1 MAMKAQNRPG
11 RFKLAWF
18 VAGVVVVPLSALL
31 TILVLAASG
40 ALLDA
45 IDRSWYAALPNYDM
59 LILAFFWLISGVL
72 IGCLQK
78 AIVKRYLRVELGRW
92 TVYSA
97 LGALLAGAVAYPC
110 LGGAC
115 LPAWFYDFNLSPD
128 VAVSIE
134 ISIVAL
140 IYLTVISTAQCF
152 GLPRR
157 ARGSIR
163 WIAAHLGSQ
172 ILVLF
177 VLSALLAFPS
187 AARLDMVVVL
197 AASVLTVTLATGFA
211 MQRMLQLNHD
221 ATQAAHDEWA
231 YQPVAINTAPPS
243 EPSVKADSI

>member
-1 MAMKAQNRPG
+1 MKAQNRPG

-31 TILVLAASG
+31 TILVLVASG
-40 ALLDA
+40 ALLNA

-59 LILAFFWLISGVL
+59 LNLAIFWLISGVL

-115 LPAWFYDFNLSPD
+115 LPAWLYDFNLSPD

-134 ISIVAL
+134 FSIVAL
-140 IYLTVISTAQCF
+140 IYLTVFSTAQCC

-172 ILVLF
+172 
-177 VLSALLAFPS
+177 LLAMLALAGLL
-187 AARLDMVVVL
+187 AAPGMAQFDAALTLGLSIVVVT
-197 AASVLTVTLATGFA
+197 AVSGFV
-211 MQRMLQLNHD
+211 MQRILTTSHAD
-221 ATQAAHDEWA
+221 AGAANDDWA

-243 EPSVKADSI
+243 EPSIKADSI